1 MSRPS
6 APESFRSR
14 FTLRYWRFSQMPV
27 RLVSQEELPGPLAGY
42 RLLERLGRGGFGEV
56 WKVEAPGG
64 FLKAA
69 KFVFGDLAAMDEES
83 RPAEQELK
91 AMKRVREIRH
101 PYILSLERFD
111 DIDGQ
116 LIIVMEL
123 ADRNLWDRFRECR
136 AQGLVGIPREELV
149 RFMEE
154 AAEALDLMNTQYQIQ
169 HLDIKPQNLFLVS
182 NHVKVGDFGLA
193 KLLEGVRATVTGGV
207 TPVYAAPETFEGWVS
222 RFSDQYSLAIVFQEL
237 LTGTRPF
244 NGANTRQLL
253 MQHINGTPD
262 LAAVPAHDQ
271 PVLARALNKVPDER
285 WPSCSELIQALR
297 QAGAPRRSQQGASRA
312 PKGAVA
318 NPPIARSNLPSIP
331 PAAPPESDS
340 IQPTRMAPG
349 GIGRSPPDSTISPTK
364 TPHPGGL
371 PPLVNPGAGGTPFP
385 NGGLGTRLVT
395 PSPSNAGNPA
405 LTLVRPSIF
414 QTGRMGSLGI
424 APPEK
429 TGDGALF
436 PALVVA
442 VGQTGRR
449 VVEHLKLVIRDRYAH
464 PDQVPNVRFLYID
477 TDPTVAPTAVP
488 DDPAALVPREVVIA
502 RLNRPAHYLQRDSLP
517 PVDQWMPLGS
527 LYRLARTPGA
537 ANGVRAFGRLAL
549 FDNYRLVAQRVRQ
562 EIETFLND
570 ESIIKA
576 DKSTGLGL
584 RTNRPRAY
592 VVAGLAGGTGSGMFL
607 DLAYLIRHE
616 LRQVGYFKPEV
627 IGLLFAPP
635 ADKSAARNAT
645 LGNTFAAL
653 AELYHFQARRYRY
666 QTTFDKSEAPI
677 IDPDT
682 PFARVAILPLPQS
695 TNAKEQAA
703 TAARAARALFQELL
717 TPAGRVADE
726 SRSAAC
732 NTNPSPLPICQSFG
746 LFRLSWPRPEML
758 SAATRRF
765 AQRQIQRWTAK
776 DAAHLREPISDW
788 LTQQWCERRLSN
800 QDVIGALHGSV
811 RDVLR
816 EDPDRVFDAFID
828 PLRARTT
835 SSGKID
841 AASACT
847 VLDQLIKVVGKPN
860 CENDPTPGSLH
871 ETLTAKYE
879 RLIKEAETNL
889 AVMAAT
895 FLEVPQFRLPGAEEA
910 VRQMGERLKQQ
921 VEGLEPI
928 RADLDKEVRSIYG
941 RLFQTIGELG
951 NTTGLGSIGVR
962 KASVTSEVIDL
973 LRSYPRKRLQLH
985 VLDLVLAIFRK
996 MLGNT
1001 PEYLREINFCRS
1013 SLADIH
1019 AALAKAVPISADGG
1033 GTGKLILPDGCKD
1046 LDEAADQFLAG
1057 LAPEDLLAFEQA
1069 LQKEVSRKFK
1079 GLGGVCLK
1087 PVEKGGRFRDLL
1099 LTRSREFLDGKLDH
1113 SDPATM
1119 FFRYRTAD
1127 NSAEPLIAEAFDEAT
1142 PELTTRNGSQ
1152 PDENIILAVPPGPS
1166 GDRFR
1171 ELAGTVLPDAQL
1183 IVAPLPDDICFYREF
1198 PRLDLADL
1206 PQLGEYAAK
1215 PTCRWPLP
1223 IIPLIPGWTFPGNRQ
1238 GDSPELQL
1246 SSHSLLLPRFRL
1258 SLSALLDTFEPI
1270 EEIRLVPGRKMH
1282 IFT

>member
-1 MSRPS
+1 
-6 APESFRSR
+6 
-14 FTLRYWRFSQMPV
+14 MPV

-69 KFVFGDLAAMDEES
+69 KFVFGDLEAMDEDS

-91 AMKRVREIRH
+91 ALRRVREIRH

-111 DIDGQ
+111 AVDGQ

-136 AQGLVGIPREELV
+136 AQGLGGIPRDELL
-149 RFMEE
+149 RYMDE
-154 AAEALDLMNTQYQIQ
+154 AAEALDLMNSQYQIQ

-262 LAAVPAHDQ
+262 LSPMPPGDQ
-271 PVLARALNKVPDER
+271 PILARALNKMPDER
-285 WPSCSELIQALR
+285 WTSCAELIERLR
-297 QAGAPRRSQQGASRA
+297 HAGTPRRNPIVAKFLSPS
-312 PKGAVA
+312 PPPPA
-318 NPPIARSNLPSIP
+318 NPVRPGP
-331 PAAPPESDS
+331 PAAVPAIPAIPAESAES
-340 IQPTRMAPG
+340 QSVQPTRMAPG
-349 GIGRSPPDSTISPTK
+349 GAGRFAHDPPG
-364 TPHPGGL
+364 TPARAFTPAPAHL
-371 PPLVNPGAGGTPFP
+371 PPLVNPGNGAVTGGSTPVPAAGVAQ
-385 NGGLGTRLVT
+385 RLIT
-395 PSPSNAGNPA
+395 PSSAAPSQPGQ
-405 LTLVRPSIF
+405 TLIRPNVF

-429 TGDGALF
+429 NGDGVLF

-449 VVEHLKLVIRDRYAH
+449 VAENLKLVIRDRYAH
-464 PDQVPNVRFLYID
+464 PDQIPNIRFLYID
-477 TDPTVAPTAVP
+477 TDPSAAPSAVP
-488 DDPAALVPREVVIA
+488 DDPAAFAPREVVIA

-517 PVDQWMPLGS
+517 PVDQWMPPGS

-562 EIETFLND
+562 EIETFLTD
-570 ESIIKA
+570 DSLTKA
-576 DKSTGLGL
+576 DKVTSLGL

-592 VVAGLAGGTGSGMFL
+592 VIASLSGGTGGGMFL

-616 LRQVGYFKPEV
+616 LRQVGYVKPDV
-627 IGLLFAPP
+627 VGMFFVPP
-635 ADKSAARNAT
+635 ADKTASRNAT
-645 LGNTFAAL
+645 LGNTYAAL
-653 AELYHFQARRYRY
+653 AELYHFQAKRSRY
-666 QTTFDKSEAPI
+666 QTSFDKSEAPV
-677 IDPDT
+677 IDADP
-682 PFARVAILPLPQS
+682 PFARVITQPLPATINPKQ
-695 TNAKEQAA
+695 QA
-703 TAARAARALFQELL
+703 TTTARAARALFQELL
-717 TPAGRVADE
+717 TPAGRVADDVRE
-726 SRSAAC
+726 RSRGASAVAI
-732 NTNPSPLPICQSFG
+732 PVCQTFG

-765 AQRQIQRWTAK
+765 AQRQIQRWTTK
-776 DAAHLREPISDW
+776 DAAHLRESISDW

-800 QDVIGALHGSV
+800 QDMIGSLHSSV
-811 RDVLR
+811 RESLR
-816 EDPDRVFDAFID
+816 EDPERVFDAFID
-828 PLRARTT
+828 PLRARTPA
-835 SSGKID
+835 SGKVD

-847 VLDQLIKVVGKPN
+847 VLDQLIKVVGKPI
-860 CENDPTPGSLH
+860 CENEPTPGSLQD
-871 ETLTAKYE
+871 TLTARYE
-879 RLIKEAETNL
+879 KLLKEAETNL

-895 FLEVPQFRLPGAEEA
+895 FIEVPQFRLAGAEEA
-910 VRQMGERLKQQ
+910 VRQIGERLKQQ
-921 VEGLEPI
+921 VDGLEPV
-928 RADLDKEVRSIYG
+928 RNDLDKDVRTIYA
-941 RLFQTIGELG
+941 RLFQTIG
-951 NTTGLGSIGVR
+951 GLGSSTGLSGLSVR
-962 KASVTSEVIDL
+962 KSSVTAEVIDL

-1013 SLADIH
+1013 TLADMH
-1019 AALAKAVPISADGG
+1019 SALAKAVPTSAESAGS
-1033 GTGKLILPDGCKD
+1033 GKLILPDGCSN

-1087 PVEKGGRFRDLL
+1087 PVEKGGRFRELL
-1099 LTRSREFLDGKLDH
+1099 LTRSREFLDGKLDN
-1113 SDPATM
+1113 SDPATV

-1127 NSAEPLIAEAFDEAT
+1127 GSAEPLIGEAFSEAT
-1142 PELTTRNGSQ
+1142 PDLTTRSGSK
-1152 PDENIILAVPPGPS
+1152 PNEITILAVPPGTA

-1171 ELAGTVLPDAQL
+1171 ELAAIVLPDIEMVA
-1183 IVAPLPDDICFYREF
+1183 APLPDDICFYREY
-1198 PRLDLADL
+1198 PQLDLGDL
-1206 PQLGEYAAK
+1206 PQLGDYAREAYVQMATADH
-1215 PTCRWPLP
+1215 PPHAR
-1223 IIPLIPGWTFPGNRQ
+1223 IDIPWQPP
-1238 GDSPELQL
+1238 
-1246 SSHSLLLPRFRL
+1246 
-1258 SLSALLDTFEPI
+1258 
-1270 EEIRLVPGRKMH
+1270 V
-1282 IFT
+1282 